1 MMSRIFTAKGRLV
14 RTVCTGFLGFF
25 LMELPLSMTDGN
37 TANAQGNG
45 MQHIH
50 FRQVIDLSH
59 RITPDMP
66 LWPGDPPVVFEEI
79 ANMDTDGYYLRK
91 FSIGEHSATHMNAPN
106 SFHPGGIGIDEY
118 APESLVRPAVVI
130 DVRDRTRFNPD
141 YVITEQD
148 VRGWERRHGRIKPGS
163 VVLFYTGWQELWDSP
178 EQFFNQDAG
187 GGLHFP
193 GIGAETTAFLLAER
207 NIAGVGIDTHGADPG
222 QDPMFSTNTLVLAQN
237 GIILEC
243 LTNLHR
249 LPPKG
254 TTLVIGI
261 LRLQNGSGSPVSVM
275 AFTP

>member
-1 MMSRIFTAKGRLV
+1 MMPGIFTAKRRLV
-14 RTVCTGFLGFF
+14 RTVCTGFLGFL
-25 LMELPLSMTDGN
+25 LMELPLSMMDGN

-45 MQHIH
+45 MQQIH

-59 RITPDMP
+59 RITPDIP
-66 LWPGDPPVVFEEI
+66 LWPGDPPVEFEEI

-148 VRGWERRHGRIKPGS
+148 VLSWERHHGRIKPGS